1 MTKSNTYDSI
11 VLLMYTSTVTQK
23 GQATIPVHIRVKLGI
38 KPGQK
43 VLFEEKG
50 QDIVITNQAKIIDAL
65 YGSLKTDI
73 KWDKKKAYEAVGR
86 MLAKRH
92 LKSLK

>member
-1 MTKSNTYDSI
+1 
-11 VLLMYTSTVTQK
+11 MYTSTVTQK
-23 GQATIPVHIRVKLGI
+23 GQATIPAPIRIRLGI

-50 QDIVITNQAKIIDAL
+50 KDIVIRNQANIVDEL
-65 YGSLKTDI
+65 YGSIKTNI
-73 KWDKKKAYEAVGR
+73 KWDKKKAYEAVGK

-92 LKSLK
+92 LKSLE